1 MTKFFFNTKPITST
15 ERLHSSPWLQC
26 SEDKIFSE
34 YIINSI
40 FIEAMRTLFKP
51 IEILLVEDDIGDID
65 LTKEAFAESNL
76 DFRFDIVRD
85 GVEALTYLTK
95 ETPYHSAST
104 PDLILLDLNMPR
116 KSGLEVLEEI
126 KQDNRLKNIPIVIMT
141 GSQAPEDK
149 LICYA
154 LGANLYVNKPFGL
167 DEFTDFV
174 KSIENF
180 WLTSLSC
187 CYA

>member
-1 MTKFFFNTKPITST
+1 MK
-15 ERLHSSPWLQC
+15 
-26 SEDKIFSE
+26 
-34 YIINSI
+34 
-40 FIEAMRTLFKP
+40 TLLKP
-51 IEILLVEDDIGDID
+51 IEILLVEDDICDID

-76 DFRFDIVRD
+76 DILFHVVRD
-85 GVEALTYLTK
+85 GVEALNYLRK
-95 ETPYHSAST
+95 GTPYSSASK

-149 LICYA
+149 LISYA
-154 LGANLYVNKPFGL
+154 LRANLYVNKPFGL
-167 DEFTDFV
+167 DEFTNFV

-180 WLTSLSC
+180 WLTSINC